1 MDITLLL
8 EMAADAFGD
17 RVAVGPRSGG
27 LDYATLLDR
36 ARRAARWVQD
46 QEVEHLAMID
56 QNSEAVPVAL
66 FAAAVAGVPFVP
78 LNYRLTDD
86 QLAAILPRVEP
97 AVLVVERAAAG
108 RVGGGERLRVVTR
121 DDLLGA
127 SATSAPSDAPPGDG
141 EGVAVLLFTSGTTGE
156 PKAAILR
163 HRHLSS
169 YIMSTLEFMGAG
181 EDECALVSVP
191 PYHVAGI
198 SVVLSSVYVGRRMV
212 QLAQFDAEAWVH
224 LARDEGV
231 THAMVVP
238 TMLGRILDVV
248 EREGERAPGVA
259 QPLLRRRADARARH
273 RAGPC
278 PAAPRR
284 LRERLRAHRDE
295 LHHRHPLAR
304 RPPRRRRQRRPRWCG
319 PGWARWAGLHRRSR

>member
-1 MDITLLL
+1 MSRGSRI
-8 EMAADAFGD
+8 
-17 RVAVGPRSGG
+17 
-27 LDYATLLDR
+27 
-36 ARRAARWVQD
+36 
-46 QEVEHLAMID
+46 
-56 QNSEAVPVAL
+56 
-66 FAAAVAGVPFVP
+66 
-78 LNYRLTDD
+78 
-86 QLAAILPRVEP
+86 
-97 AVLVVERAAAG
+97 
-108 RVGGGERLRVVTR
+108 VTR
-121 DDLLGA
+121 DDLLHA
-127 SATSAPSDAPPGDG
+127 SATSAPSDAAPGDG
-141 EGVAVLLFTSGTTGE
+141 DGIAVLLFTSGTTGE

-169 YIMSTLEFMGAG
+169 YIMSTLEFMGAD

-198 SVVLSSVYVGRRMV
+198 SAVLSSVYVGRRMV

-248 EREGERAPGVA
+248 EREGERLPALHNLSYGGGRMPV
-259 QPLLRRRADARARH
+259 PVIERALT
-273 RAGPC
+273 

-304 RPPRRRRQRRPRWCG
+304 RPPRRRRQRRPAGAG
-319 PGWARWAGLHRRSR
+319 PAGLGGSTLTGGRGEHP